1 MTTGTFRV
9 GIARGLMKPDATFD
23 LGELGLDG
31 LDGAPG
37 IAWEPLED
45 GPPVALPEQLAR
57 FDAIVLEMMDI
68 RTGSLEGVE
77 RLAVIA
83 RYGVGYDAVDVDA
96 CTRAG
101 IIVTNAPDGTQ
112 RPMAA
117 VNLAFLLSL
126 SMRMPEKDR
135 LTREG
140 RWQEGSQ
147 LLGMGLMGRT
157 LGMVGMGSIGGET
170 LRLTAPLGMRRL
182 VFDPHVTDEAIRSA
196 GAERSTLEE
205 LLSESD
211 FVCLAVPLTPA
222 TRHLIGAREITL
234 MKSSAYL
241 VNATRGA
248 VVDEAAL
255 ITALATRRIQGAG
268 LDVFEQEPI
277 DPSNPLLGLDNV
289 ILAPHSLGSTDECF
303 ALIGESVTR
312 SILDVA
318 AGRVP
323 RFVVNRPVLDQP
335 RIRALLAA
343 RAGTTAAVDP
353 AVDLED

>member
-1 MTTGTFRV
+1 MASRTFRV
-9 GIARGLMKPDATFD
+9 GIAPGLMRPDGTFD

-31 LDGAPG
+31 LGGASG
-37 IAWEPLED
+37 IEWMPLEE
-45 GPPVALPEQLAR
+45 GPPVALPEQLAG
-57 FDAIVLEMMDI
+57 FDAVVLEMIDV
-68 RTGSLEGVE
+68 RAQSLEGVE
-77 RLAVIA
+77 SLALIA

-112 RPMAA
+112 RPMAT
-117 VNLAFLLSL
+117 VNLTFLLAL
-126 SMRMPEKDR
+126 SMRVPEKDR
-135 LTREG
+135 LTRAS

-147 LLGMGLMGRT
+147 LLGIGLMGRT

-196 GAERSTLEE
+196 GAERATLEE
-205 LLSESD
+205 LLGESD

-222 TRHLIGAREITL
+222 THHLIGAREIAL
-234 MKSSAYL
+234 MKPSAYL
-241 VNATRGA
+241 INATRGA
-248 VVDEAAL
+248 VIDEPAL
-255 ITALATRRIQGAG
+255 ITALASRRIRGAG

-318 AGRVP
+318 GGRVP
-323 RFVVNRPVLDQP
+323 RFVVNRPVLDHP

-343 RAGTTAAVDP
+343 RAGTTGAADP
-353 AVDLED
+353 AARQMP